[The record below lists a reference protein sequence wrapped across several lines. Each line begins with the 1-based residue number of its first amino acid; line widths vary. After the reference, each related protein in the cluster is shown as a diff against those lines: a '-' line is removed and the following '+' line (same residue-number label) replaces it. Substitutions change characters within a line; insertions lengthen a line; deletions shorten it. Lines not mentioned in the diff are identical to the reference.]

1 MKVPVV
7 ALTATL
13 LVTEGEALNVEDASA
28 LDTAQARRVKFAQAD
43 SQSQVASASSAKS
56 KSKSKCPDG

>member
-1 MKVPVV
+1 MKLPVV

-28 LDTAQARRVKFAQAD
+28 LDTA
-43 SQSQVASASSAKS
+43 
-56 KSKSKCPDG
+56 